1 MARMGNRLFSA
12 LLCRTLISLLLARA
26 VPGAAQDP
34 ISNGSVSN
42 RNPSSKH
49 SHEEIPLYSV
59 PQYLPCPGQT
69 NTFSKLSNSFSAGH
83 LPSRSEVTGAW
94 VLIGFWLYQ
103 DSHPD
108 LNCAGI
114 MRGKIFE
121 WVMLAQGYSLGI
133 DIAGTN
139 QSSAFAPGQ
148 RQDLIVAVDLG
159 GDASPTLRCRLTQ
172 RQNLV
177 CLGDTYYSG
186 LEFHKI
192 QVHCEP
198 PIPNSKA
205 FTQSLLCYPYKR
217 ESPTPQQ

>member
-1 MARMGNRLFSA
+1 VA
-12 LLCRTLISLLLARA
+12 LIIARTLLSCIFISVLLARA

-34 ISNGSVSN
+34 ISNGSISN
-42 RNPSSKH
+42 HNPSSEQ

-69 NTFSKLSNSFSAGH
+69 NTFSKLNNSFSGGH
-83 LPSRSEVTGAW
+83 LPSRSEVTGSW
-94 VLIGFWLYQ
+94 VLIGSWLYR

-139 QSSAFAPGQ
+139 QTSAFELGR
-148 RQDLIVAVDLG
+148 RQDLTVAMDLG
-159 GDASPTLRCRLTQ
+159 GDTSPVIRCRLTP
-172 RQNLV
+172 RHSLV

-186 LEFHKI
+186 LEFRKI

-198 PIPNSKA
+198 PIPNSTA
-205 FTQSLLCYPYKR
+205 FIQRMLCYPYKR
-217 ESPTPQQ
+217 ESPLPQ